1 MVNLFPHAFNLDIA
15 FATSNLG
22 PFFKNFESYGIYYK
36 CYILVKL
43 TPEKE
48 SCVCIFQ
55 VPSSKYLKKLWQ
67 QNSSPINCQIL
78 QRKCSLSPSLIFLDA
93 NF

>member
-1 MVNLFPHAFNLDIA
+1 MVNLFPHTFNLDIA

-22 PFFKNFESYGIYYK
+22 PFFKNFGSSGIYYK

-48 SCVCIFQ
+48 SCVCIFR
-55 VPSSKYLKKLWQ
+55 VSSSKYLKKLWQ
-67 QNSSPINCQIL
+67 QIPLRLTVKNYNENTPYN
-78 QRKCSLSPSLIFLDA
+78 RH
-93 NF
+93 